1 MTCIICHRQTSYVT
15 PCGLDEC
22 KRHCVECH
30 KDGACADIDT
40 PKQRRAERDKQILK
54 LRNAGKT
61 YLDIALALDIS
72 TATVNNTMSRYGI
85 TRPRAASILKTAE
98 RNAEIRSCAGSMQHS
113 EIALKY
119 NLSAVRVSQIIK
131 APRN

>member
-1 MTCIICHRQTSYVT
+1 MICIICHRQTSYIT

-22 KRHCVECH
+22 KRHCIECY
-30 KDGACADIDT
+30 KNGPCEDIDT
-40 PKQRRAERDKQILK
+40 PKQRRAERDEKILK

-72 TATVNNTMSRYGI
+72 IATVNGTMSRYGI
-85 TRPRAASILKTAE
+85 TQPRAATIAKTVE
-98 RNAEIRSCAGSMQHS
+98 RNTEIRRLAGSMMQQ